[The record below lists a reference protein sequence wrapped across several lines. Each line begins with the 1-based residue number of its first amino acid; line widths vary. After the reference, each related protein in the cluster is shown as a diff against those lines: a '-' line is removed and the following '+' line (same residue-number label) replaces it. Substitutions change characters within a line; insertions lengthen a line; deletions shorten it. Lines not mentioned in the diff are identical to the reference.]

1 MNLKYTDK
9 AYIKCSQYVYMNL
22 IRYILFFGIILFI
35 GYYIKANN
43 LLKMDKQG
51 VATPGYLIDK
61 DQDQEQ
67 DSTGQ
72 ACKASDQLLHDLNK
86 DLEMQSGGAE
96 ANDGSCCLPGSP
108 GANQYNYGKNATSKC
123 GPVTTFDPNGLGKSE
138 NFRKSTPEVING
150 RTQNWIPPHLISQL
164 HYVGPFE
171 EVEVQASNQN
181 VVEST
186 CNFVSEKTNLAQ
198 YFKANPDL
206 YLATDKY
213 STFKPFVPFTSAWKE
228 QSDCFNNIKYAD
240 DRSIPGNFVVNKVL

>member
-1 MNLKYTDK
+1 MD
-9 AYIKCSQYVYMNL
+9 L
-22 IRYILFFGIILFI
+22 IRYVLFFGIILFI
-35 GYYIKANN
+35 GYYIKTNIF
-43 LLKMDKQG
+43 DKSNSSSAVQ
-51 VATPGYLIDK
+51 TPGFLIDR
-61 DQDQEQ
+61 EAENIN
-67 DSTGQ
+67 DSPNPYHLEATNTVE
-72 ACKASDQLLHDLNK
+72 SNRDLINDLDRDQL
-86 DLEMQSGGAE
+86 GGSYR
-96 ANDGSCCLPGSP
+96 NQKGGSCCLPGSP
-108 GANQYNYGKNATSKC
+108 GANEYNYGKHAADSKC
-123 GPVTTFDPNGLGKSE
+123 GPVTVFDPNGLGKSD

-150 RTQNWIPPHLISQL
+150 RTANWIPPHMISQL

-206 YLATDKY
+206 YLATDKF

-228 QSDCFNNIKYAD
+228 QSDCFNNIKYSD